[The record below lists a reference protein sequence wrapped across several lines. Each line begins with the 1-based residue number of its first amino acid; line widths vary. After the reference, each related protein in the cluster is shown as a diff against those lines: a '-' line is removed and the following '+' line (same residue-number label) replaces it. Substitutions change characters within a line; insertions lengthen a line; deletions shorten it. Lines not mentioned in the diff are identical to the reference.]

1 MSATQMKIIEEGQ
14 DLLQRSGF
22 FGLSLQ
28 DLADRIG
35 IKKASLYSHFRSK
48 EDLAISLI
56 EHYQKQFEIWCQGFA
71 HDEPEYQLE
80 RYFNIFERYLK
91 SGKVCPAS
99 ALSLDSSELPARV
112 KKRFR
117 EFLDQQHLW
126 IEGVIANGQRKAI
139 FNQARSAS
147 EYTQLIFNQII
158 GAQLVSRLQDNLDYY
173 HRGREQIIRLLRNP
187 S

>member
-1 MSATQMKIIEEGQ
+1 MSDTQVKIIEEGQ

-56 EHYQKQFEIWCQGFA
+56 EHYQKQFELWCQGFA
-71 HDEPEYQLE
+71 HDAPEYQLE

-91 SGKVCPAS
+91 GGKVCPAS
-99 ALSLDSSELPARV
+99 ALSLDSRELPVRI

-126 IEGVIANGQRKAI
+126 IESVIANGQRKGV
-139 FNQARSAS
+139 FNEARTAN
-147 EYTQLIFNQII
+147 EYTQIIFNQII

-173 HRGREQIIRLLRNP
+173 TRGREQIIQLLRVPN
-187 S
+187 

>member
-1 MSATQMKIIEEGQ
+1 MSTTQVKILEEGQ
-14 DLLQRSGF
+14 DLLQRAGF

-56 EHYQKQFEIWCQGFA
+56 ENYQSQFELWCEGFA
-71 HDEPEYQLE
+71 NDAPEYQLE

-99 ALSLDSSELPARV
+99 ALSLDSRELPVRI

-126 IEGVIANGQRKAI
+126 IETVIANGQRKGV
-139 FNQARSAS
+139 FNQLRTAN
-147 EYTQLIFNQII
+147 EYTQIIFNQII

-173 HRGREQIIRLLRNP
+173 SRGREQILQLLKSSN
-187 S
+187 